1 MVKDIRMTVT
11 TIDLY
16 QILRSKLGEKEA
28 KALVEFVELK
38 VQVNLKEEMNSFA
51 TSDDIRNLRGEMHT
65 EIHNLEVKIEKMRAD
80 LIKWMF
86 VFWMGQ
92 ISVTVAL
99 VVLVLK

>member
-1 MVKDIRMTVT
+1 MTVT

-16 QILRSKLGEKEA
+16 QILRTRIGEKEA

-38 VQVNLKEEMNSFA
+38 VQVKLKEEMNSFA
-51 TSDDIRNLRGEMHT
+51 TSGDVISLKGEIANVRDELHQV
-65 EIHNLEVKIEKMRAD
+65 ELKIEKVRSD

-92 ISVTVAL
+92 VSVTVAL
-99 VVLVLK
+99 VMLLMK